1 MANYINKVTLKEGK
15 FSIKFSGK
23 TDEVIAQ
30 LLAITNDKGYFNLEI
45 GKKKEVGKYGDTH
58 YLKVDDWK
66 PKEDAMKDKA
76 NPMNNHFPSVEDF
89 PF

>member
-1 MANYINKVTLKEGK
+1 MATYINKVTLKEGK

-66 PKEDAMKDKA
+66 PEQKVAPVGSTG
-76 NPMNNHFPSVEDF
+76 NPNNPDDF